1 MLQAGSNCE
10 VLYRKEGYK
19 LIIQSDWNLSKWNP
33 VALYDLNENKIESP
47 QNNKIYDKSHKL
59 LVDTM
64 LHEYLDIRNSKKVS
78 K

>member
-1 MLQAGSNCE
+1 M
-10 VLYRKEGYK
+10 
-19 LIIQSDWNLSKWNP
+19 NP

-47 QNNKIYDKSHKL
+47 QNNNCDKNHKL

-64 LHEYLDIRNSKKVS
+64 LHEYLDIRNSKKMS